1 MSEPLVITVDD
12 ALRHMRYCS
21 RGMRAFAAT
30 HGLDW
35 AAFLEHGIEAEA
47 LLATGDAMAV
57 SLVDKVMAE
66 RGAA

>member
-1 MSEPLVITVDD
+1 VSEPLVITVDD
-12 ALRHMRYCS
+12 ALRHMRYCA

-35 AAFLEHGIEAEA
+35 TAFLEHGIDAEA

-57 SLVDKVMAE
+57 SLVDKVRAE
-66 RGAA
+66 REAA